1 MKKRIGLIIT
11 ILIIALLICLLT
23 WRFWPQSFSN
33 LMGVDENAITSCHAY
48 AMVRPLE
55 DGGLSTDT
63 YDLNDKESADK
74 VYQEI
79 VQILATSNY
88 QQDCRNQLPW
98 GIDSVNSDK
107 NYDGKLITVSFFT
120 KDAGK
125 EYFEIKFMSSSIVVV
140 RTAEHP
146 GMRIYHPTNHETIDK
161 LVAYLQTHGQQE
173 TLD

>member
-11 ILIIALLICLLT
+11 VLTIALVICLLT

-33 LMGVDENAITSCHAY
+33 LMGVDENAITSCSAY
-48 AMVRPLE
+48 AMVGRLE
-55 DGGLSTDT
+55 DGGFTDT
-63 YDLNDKESADK
+63 YELNDEELDEK
-74 VYQEI
+74 VYQEF
-79 VQILATSNY
+79 VKILATSNY
-88 QQDCRNQLPW
+88 QQDFRNLLPW
-98 GIDSVNSDK
+98 GIDNVSSDK

-125 EYFEIKFMSSSIVVV
+125 EYFGIKFMSSSIVVV